1 MTQTGRMWGWVGG
14 GPKGGDGLPRWLR
27 GERLLLPMQE
37 IGDLGSIPGSERFPE
52 EENVNSVP
60 YSCLG
65 NPIDR
70 GAWWTIVHGVASES
84 DTTERL
90 ILSLS

>member
-52 EENVNSVP
+52 EGNGNLPVFMPGKSHGHRSLVG
-60 YSCLG
+60 YS
-65 NPIDR
+65 P
-70 GAWWTIVHGVASES
+70 
-84 DTTERL
+84 
-90 ILSLS
+90 

>member
-52 EENVNSVP
+52 E
-60 YSCLG
+60 G
-65 NPIDR
+65 N
-70 GAWWTIVHGVASES
+70 G
-84 DTTERL
+84 
-90 ILSLS
+90 

>member
-1 MTQTGRMWGWVGG
+1 MGKFNTTYYSHLTLFDIFRGIITGGSDG
-14 GPKGGDGLPRWLR
+14 KASACNAGDW
-27 GERLLLPMQE
+27 
-37 IGDLGSIPGSERFPE
+37 DSIPGSERFPE

-90 ILSLS
+90 TLSLS